1 MILNCVIIDN
11 DLEALDLLKTYVEK
25 VPIFNLIGTFSSF
38 IDATADIRSG
48 EIDVIFM
55 CIKMSELNGLD
66 FAKLLPARIRVV
78 FTTAYKEY
86 AFDGFKV
93 NAVDYLLKPI
103 SFNDFLAACKK
114 IKDSYGEMEKRDAVL
129 EDNFFFVKTQY
140 KMVKVNIDSILY
152 VESQKEYVKFY
163 LQDNKT
169 IKTNFNLKG
178 VEERLPKGYFKR
190 THRSFIVNM
199 KNCESISS
207 LGVMIGDK
215 MIPIS
220 ESFRPQIMQYVEE
233 HML

>member
-11 DLEALDLLKTYVEK
+11 DIEALDLLKTYVEK
-25 VPIFNLIGTFSSF
+25 VPIFNLVGTFSSF

-48 EIDVIFM
+48 EVDVVFM
-55 CIKMSELNGLD
+55 CIKMSELSGLD

-114 IKDSYGEMEKRDAVL
+114 LKDSYGEMEKRDAVL

-140 KMVKVNIDSILY
+140 KMVKVNIDAILY

-163 LQDNKT
+163 LQENKT